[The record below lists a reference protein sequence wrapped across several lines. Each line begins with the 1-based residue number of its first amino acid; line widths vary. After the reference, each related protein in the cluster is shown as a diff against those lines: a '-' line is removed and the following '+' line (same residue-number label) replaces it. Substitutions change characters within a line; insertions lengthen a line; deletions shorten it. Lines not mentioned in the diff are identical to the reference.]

1 MAAEI
6 GKIPKLNTPFFR
18 FKSVKLSPTKLE
30 GVLLIELQAFEDHRG
45 YYIETYNEKL
55 YKENGISVSF
65 VQDDF
70 SVSRKNVLRG
80 IHGDNETWKLISC
93 PKGVFYLVVVCYDE
107 SSPNF
112 GKWESFVLS
121 EHNHTQVLIPP
132 KYGNGHLVLSDEA
145 IFQYK
150 QSAYYNPSAQFSFR
164 YDDPRFNIWWPVKNP
179 ILSRRDEAGRYVS

>member
-1 MAAEI
+1 MQVSKA
-6 GKIPKLNTPFFR
+6 KLD
-18 FKSVKLSPTKLE
+18 
-30 GVLLIELQAFEDHRG
+30 GVLVIQPEVFEDHRG

-55 YKENGISVSF
+55 YKENGILASF

-70 SVSRKNVLRG
+70 SASGRHVLRG
-80 IHGDNETWKLISC
+80 IHGDSETWKLISC
-93 PKGVFYLVVVCYDE
+93 PKGKFYLVVVCCDE

-179 ILSRRDEAGRYVS
+179 ILSRRDEAEHHIS

>member
-1 MAAEI
+1 MKVSKTI
-6 GKIPKLNTPFFR
+6 
-18 FKSVKLSPTKLE
+18 LE
-30 GVLLIELQAFEDHRG
+30 SVLLIEPEAFEDHRG
-45 YYIETYNEKL
+45 HYIETYNEKL

-70 SVSRKNVLRG
+70 SASTKNVLRG
-80 IHGDNETWKLISC
+80 IHGDSETWKLVFC
-93 PKGVFYLVVVCYDE
+93 PKGKFYLIVVNCDE

-121 EHNHTQVLIPP
+121 EHNHMQVLIPP
-132 KYGNGHLVLSDEA
+132 KYGNGHLVLSEEA

-179 ILSRRDEAGRYVS
+179 ILSRRDEEGRYVP